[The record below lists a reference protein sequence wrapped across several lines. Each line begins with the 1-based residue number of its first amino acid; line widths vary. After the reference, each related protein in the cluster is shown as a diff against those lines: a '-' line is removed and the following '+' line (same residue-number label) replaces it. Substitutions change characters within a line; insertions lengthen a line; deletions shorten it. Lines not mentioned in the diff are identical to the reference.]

1 MWEKAVF
8 FVKSLSEIKKSKPF
22 YSFDLVVYVALVFL
36 LVLLF
41 LAVAFSTKN
50 TDLQGFYII
59 YNNETAAEYYFDGNS
74 LKVSDGYADYIAKT
88 DDGIYFYPNGTASGE
103 YNLII
108 VDDNSKTVKIAESTC
123 AGHDCEK
130 QKLSADGGFIYCAPH
145 NLKITAM
152 GFTDPVTG

>member
-41 LAVAFSTKN
+41 LAVAFSAKN
-50 TDLQGFYII
+50 TDLQGFYVI

-88 DDGIYFYPNGTASGE
+88 DDGIYFYPNGTAGGE

-108 VDDNSKTVKIAESTC
+108 VDDIAKTVKITESTC
-123 AGHDCEK
+123 TGDHKVVDGHSSRSSLFHDK
-130 QKLSADGGFIYCAPH
+130 
-145 NLKITAM
+145 
-152 GFTDPVTG
+152 